1 MRRTPNYKTPSIPD
15 DEEDARII
23 LSADKESFLS
33 DFFSFLDSD
42 DFSFFDSADLLKNV
56 IGLNC
61 KN

>member
-23 LSADKESFLS
+23 LSADESFLS